1 MRPES
6 ETTPEPPR
14 ANILGVGI
22 SALTMRQA
30 LEVIDG
36 WIARRERRYVCV
48 ATVHSL
54 MEAQRDPALRAILN
68 RSGLTTPDGM
78 PLVWLSRRLG
88 FPQVERVYGP
98 DLLLALAEHGL
109 ERGYRHFFY
118 GGAPGV
124 AERLA
129 ARLRERFP
137 GIRIAGAYAPPF
149 RPLSPEEDAGV
160 VELING
166 LQPDIVWVGLGC
178 PKQERWMAEHVER
191 IEAPALIGV
200 GAAFDFLS
208 GAKRQ
213 APRWMQ
219 RHGLEWLFRLAQE
232 PGRLWRRYLLDN
244 PRFVLAVALQLSGIR
259 RYPGPWSRDLA
270 AQPGQARR
278 LEER

>member
-1 MRPES
+1 MPVGCAV
-6 ETTPEPPR
+6 PPR

-22 SALTMRQA
+22 SALTMRWT
-30 LEVIDG
+30 LEIIDS
-36 WIARRERRYVCV
+36 WIERDERRYICV
-48 ATVHSL
+48 ATVHSV

-68 RSGLTTPDGM
+68 QSGLTTPDGM

-88 FPQVERVYGP
+88 FPHVERVYGP

-129 ARLRERFP
+129 DRLRERFP
-137 GIRIAGAYAPPF
+137 GIRIAGVYAPPF
-149 RPLSPEEDAGV
+149 RPLLREEDALV
-160 VELING
+160 VALINR
-166 LQPDIVWVGLGC
+166 LRPEIVWVGLGC
-178 PKQERWMAEHVER
+178 PKQEHWMAEHVER
-191 IEAPALIGV
+191 LEVPVLIGV

-208 GAKRQ
+208 GVKRQ

-219 RHGLEWLFRLAQE
+219 HHGLEWLFRLAQE
-232 PGRLWRRYLLDN
+232 PRRLWRRYLLDN

-259 RYPGPWSRDLA
+259 RYPEPWSRDLA
-270 AQPGQARR
+270 PQSTPAQR
-278 LEER
+278 LEEQ